1 MYKFVV
7 TGLVILFLFFVSCDA
22 SAKDLKGSFAVKGVG
37 TLTCNQFLDAAAND
51 APVLQQYAG
60 YVTGYVSAFNE
71 LSNETFD
78 LLPWQQ
84 LDTYMLLLLQ
94 QCKKKP
100 QATVGSAVSQIA
112 RYFKVNKIKMAAQ
125 TIEIK
130 GEGINL
136 RFYPEVVRQIKTELE
151 KKGYDTADIWQA
163 MRQFKQDNS
172 LKGKHPFEQL
182 ILMKL
187 LYGK

>member
-1 MYKFVV
+1 MSKFVV
-7 TGLVILFLFFVSCDA
+7 IILLLGVICNAD
-22 SAKDLKGSFAVKGVG
+22 AKDLKGSFAIKGVG
-37 TLTCNQFLDAAAND
+37 TLTCQMFLDAAASD
-51 APVLQQYAG
+51 AVILQQYAG

-94 QCKKKP
+94 QCKEKP
-100 QATVGSAVSQIA
+100 QVTVGSAVSQIA
-112 RYFKVNKIKMAAQ
+112 RYFKAKKIKVAAQ

-130 GEGINL
+130 GAGIKL
-136 RFYPEVVRQIKTELE
+136 HFYPEVVRQIKTEL
-151 KKGYDTADIWQA
+151 KRKGYDTSDIWQA
-163 MRQFKQDNS
+163 MVQFKQDNS